1 MDDNIGNI
9 LYIIIT
15 LVALSL
21 GLFGKRKK
29 KPAQGDPSGGE
40 ASSQPGFLENLER
53 ALNNLGRE
61 DPEVVS
67 LRRDEEDLEVEGVEP
82 EMQPEMGSA
91 LAREEAEY
99 DPFREYLAA
108 KEREANERNSIY
120 EELTHHET
128 VMSDEMVPE
137 MEESDKESLKVVE
150 LDREEGVD
158 YFDVVKNFNLGT
170 AVVYSTIIN
179 RLDY

>member
-15 LVALSL
+15 LVALAL

-29 KPAQGDPSGGE
+29 KPAGGE
-40 ASSQPGFLENLER
+40 ASGGESSSEPGFLENLER

-61 DPEVVS
+61 ETGVVE
-67 LRRDEEDLEVEGVEP
+67 LRRDEPDLEVEGMEP
-82 EMQPEMGSA
+82 EMEPS

-99 DPFREYLAA
+99 DPFREYLAT
-108 KEREANERNSIY
+108 KEKEANERNTMY
-120 EELTHHET
+120 EELTHQET
-128 VMSDEMVPE
+128 GMIEEMAPE
-137 MEESDKESLKVVE
+137 REESGQEPLQVVE

-158 YFDVVKNFNLGT
+158 YFDVVRNFNLGT
-170 AVVYSTIIN
+170 AVVYSAIIN